1 MKRILAF
8 FLLCLLLAGCA
19 GENVYIPTGDG
30 ISDGTGTTTQPSASE
45 TANIILAYNDE
56 ASMNP
61 YGSSDISNRTLFSLI
76 YQGLFAVDRDYNVE
90 PILCKSYRVSEDLRS
105 YTFYLENALFSDGSA
120 LTAQD
125 VVASLE
131 KAKSASYYS
140 GRFGHIKSIAAGEDG
155 SVVITLKDACENLP
169 LLLDI
174 PIVKASQV
182 DAAAPIGTGPY
193 VFETTQLRRNAAWW
207 CSAQT
212 AVNVSSIALV
222 TGETPSQIRDRF
234 EFDHLSLVTT
244 DPGSDSYVDFRG
256 DYELWDIENGL
267 FVYLGFN
274 MKSKVFSNV
283 SLRAA
288 VTYGIDRDTLAAD
301 QYRGFAQSATLPAS
315 PDSPYYSQSLARR
328 YGYDPEKLKQAVSDA
343 QLENTAVTLLVNQD
357 DSRRVRVARSVAK
370 MLNEAGLKV
379 TVTAQRSDSFLKALK
394 NGEYD
399 LYLGQ
404 TKLSA
409 NMDLSE
415 FFKEKGSLC
424 YGGMSNV
431 AASALSLEALANAG
445 NYYNLHKL
453 VMDEGLLCPIL
464 FRSYAIYG
472 RRGDLTGLSPS
483 RDNVFYYSLEK
494 NITDALLPNE

>member
-1 MKRILAF
+1 M
-8 FLLCLLLAGCA
+8 
-19 GENVYIPTGDG
+19 
-30 ISDGTGTTTQPSASE
+30 
-45 TANIILAYNDE
+45 
-56 ASMNP
+56 
-61 YGSSDISNRTLFSLI
+61 
-76 YQGLFAVDRDYNVE
+76 
-90 PILCKSYRVSEDLRS
+90 
-105 YTFYLENALFSDGSA
+105 
-120 LTAQD
+120 
-125 VVASLE
+125 
-131 KAKSASYYS
+131 
-140 GRFGHIKSIAAGEDG
+140 
-155 SVVITLKDACENLP
+155 
-169 LLLDI
+169 
-174 PIVKASQV
+174 
-182 DAAAPIGTGPY
+182 
-193 VFETTQLRRNAAWW
+193 
-207 CSAQT
+207 
-212 AVNVSSIALV
+212 
-222 TGETPSQIRDRF
+222 
-234 EFDHLSLVTT
+234 
-244 DPGSDSYVDFRG
+244 
-256 DYELWDIENGL
+256 
-267 FVYLGFN
+267 
-274 MKSKVFSNV
+274 
-283 SLRAA
+283 
-288 VTYGIDRDTLAAD
+288 TYGIDRDTLAAD

-424 YGGMSNV
+424 YGGISNV